1 MLTKEQVIEKME
13 NAIGAHKNALENIK
27 ITDKCVV
34 VVVHTNFGSGESS
47 SVLET
52 IGLSEDGEHTK
63 FIVNTTAENVTPFTI
78 KEAKQACKTKLSH
91 ERKDIDFTYR
101 YELVDI
107 VTWHKR
113 SIAEI
118 EDLMKFLCA

>member
-1 MLTKEQVIEKME
+1 MLTKEQVVEKMQ
-13 NAIGAHKNALENIK
+13 NAIDAHKNALENLK

-34 VVVHTNFGSGESS
+34 VVVHTNFGSGEHSCS
-47 SVLET
+47 LET
-52 IGLSEDGEHTK
+52 IGLSEDGKHAK

-107 VTWHKR
+107 VTWHKMA
-113 SIAEI
+113 IAEL
-118 EDLMKFLCA
+118 EDLKKFLCA

>member
-13 NAIGAHKNALENIK
+13 NAIEAHKKALENIK

-47 SVLET
+47 SNLET
-52 IGLSEDGEHTK
+52 LGLSEDGEHTK